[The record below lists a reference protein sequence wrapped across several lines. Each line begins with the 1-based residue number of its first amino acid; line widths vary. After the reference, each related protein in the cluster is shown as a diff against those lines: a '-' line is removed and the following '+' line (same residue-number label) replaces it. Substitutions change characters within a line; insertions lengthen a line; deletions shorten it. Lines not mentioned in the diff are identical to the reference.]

1 MFWNAKM
8 IISQSPC
15 DITVSN
21 ISPGPKCT
29 IIQRLQRCC
38 MGMCRRF
45 KSSSLSSCR
54 HIIIRVIQPNKPT
67 VGSNSSIFPHAIKD
81 DSVVTTG
88 GMQGSGGWGG
98 SSYALSFHH
107 TRKTGHFFHSR
118 NKSMQKYRIQFV
130 HVMGCVFVHTVL
142 YVLYSCFSLPMFQLS
157 HDSVHNKWN

>member
-1 MFWNAKM
+1 MQQTLLYGKWPVDVLKCKNDYIK
-8 IISQSPC
+8 SPC

-81 DSVVTTG
+81 DSMVTTG
-88 GMQGSGGWGG
+88 GMQGSGGLRGYQLCLIIP
-98 SSYALSFHH
+98 SYKKDWPLFP
-107 TRKTGHFFHSR
+107 
-118 NKSMQKYRIQFV
+118 Q
-130 HVMGCVFVHTVL
+130 
-142 YVLYSCFSLPMFQLS
+142 
-157 HDSVHNKWN
+157 